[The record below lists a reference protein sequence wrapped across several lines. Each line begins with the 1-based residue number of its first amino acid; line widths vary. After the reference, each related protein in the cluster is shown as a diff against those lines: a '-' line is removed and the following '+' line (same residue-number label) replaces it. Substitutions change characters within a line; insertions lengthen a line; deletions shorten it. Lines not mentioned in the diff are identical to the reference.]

1 MTKSIVIIILPALLS
16 AGNIGAILENHNGT
30 SSYKVESPTQNLA
43 SKLYFP
49 FELNTLG
56 LIYSIDIYDF
66 SISLQADFMLNSE
79 ATKGSDYDWHNND
92 LTVFSESEN
101 KIDTFNSYSLS
112 VSKEVF
118 ENLNVTS
125 RFLYKKMD
133 MSWTNTVQ
141 QDYVRD
147 ETFTYQALSLKYQ
160 QDFYQF
166 NLGMNYQTTL
176 FDYLQ
181 LEFEPSVIYAYIE
194 AKDSHILRNFY
205 TMQYSQAFGYGLKAN
220 ISKKIFANS
229 KISFYYEYETY
240 SDNDTKMYY
249 HNSVDENYLTLPSSY
264 KYESNLVGFKYFHM
278 F

>member
-1 MTKSIVIIILPALLS
+1 MKSIVITILPALLS
-16 AGNIGAILENHNGT
+16 AGNIGAILENHNGE
-30 SSYKVESPTQNLA
+30 SSYNVESPAQNLA

-56 LIYSIDIYDF
+56 LIYSIDIYGF
-66 SISLQADFMLNSE
+66 SISLQADFMLNAE
-79 ATKGSDYDWHNND
+79 VTKGSDYDWHNND

-147 ETFTYQALSLKYQ
+147 ETFTHQALSLKYQ

-181 LEFEPSVIYAYIE
+181 LEFEPSVIYTYIE

-229 KISFYYEYETY
+229 KISLYYEYETY

-264 KYESNLVGFKYFHM
+264 KYENNLVGFKYLYM